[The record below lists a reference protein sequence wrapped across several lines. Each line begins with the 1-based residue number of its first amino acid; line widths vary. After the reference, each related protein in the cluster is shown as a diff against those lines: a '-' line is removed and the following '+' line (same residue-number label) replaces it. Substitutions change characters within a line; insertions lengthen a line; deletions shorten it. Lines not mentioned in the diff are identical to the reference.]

1 MNTSVQLFVCTCKF
15 TSIDISWF
23 PYVCEACEQHS
34 KYSDAHT
41 LATYL
46 VCNAYT
52 VLQEGDVRQL
62 FAPFGQITS
71 VSIMKDNNG
80 QSQGYGYVEFSSMP
94 DASKAMQQWDGQE
107 VVGQKLS
114 VKVANMG
121 PASVMPQLDLD
132 DDEGI
137 PGVSVHC
144 ITLLTSP
151 ALVIKAQRLQLYIS

>member
-1 MNTSVQLFVCTCKF
+1 MLRLILMLDS
-15 TSIDISWF
+15 
-23 PYVCEACEQHS
+23 
-34 KYSDAHT
+34 SDS
-41 LATYL
+41 YL
-46 VCNAYT
+46 RCNACI
-52 VLQEGDVRQL
+52 VVQEGDVRQL

-132 DDEGI
+132 DDEGMSEGLSSASYCWQCTNTTFALAI
-137 PGVSVHC
+137 NRSCRRVSC
-144 ITLLTSP
+144 
-151 ALVIKAQRLQLYIS
+151 